1 MRRAALL
8 AGFVLAAATATL
20 VILVRGHGNDAPGFL
35 GPGTLVADVNLLLE
49 LLLVLGVTFGF
60 WLARRGSIE
69 AHRIN
74 QTSWVLVNA
83 TLVALIM
90 ISSMENVA
98 IARIADLAS
107 PRTAFTWLHAAL
119 GACTVAAGLWL
130 VLQMNDVLP
139 PRLHL
144 RGWKTLMRITF
155 AGYWAV
161 ALLGFT
167 TYYFFYVA

>member
-8 AGFVLAAATATL
+8 AGLVLAIATAAVV
-20 VILVRGHGNDAPGFL
+20 VIIRGHGNDAPGFL
-35 GPGTLVADVNLLLE
+35 GPGTLVADVNLVLE
-49 LLLVLGVTFGF
+49 VLLVLGVTFGF

-83 TLVALIM
+83 ALVALIM
-90 ISSMENVA
+90 VASMENVA
-98 IARIADLAS
+98 IATTADLAN
-107 PRTAFTWLHAAL
+107 PRMAFAWLHAAL

-139 PRLHL
+139 QRVHL
-144 RGWKTLMRITF
+144 RGWKTLMRLTL

-161 ALLGFT
+161 GLLGFA
-167 TYYFFYVA
+167 TYYFFYAA